1 MYRALVRL
9 GKAVAGKPLGRWFQ
23 RHQSENYLR
32 FDIPYEEK
40 LARHPEVFLEGDAV
54 RRGALFL
61 AIRTLKAECIEG
73 SFAEVGVYKGTTSRL
88 IHRQDPERRMLLFD
102 TFEGFDHRDLAA
114 ESNADANGD
123 RRFKDTSVEGVLKF
137 MEANDQVEV
146 RQGWFPE
153 TTAGLESERYALVSL
168 DADKYGPTKAGLD
181 YFFPRLVAGGYLFL
195 HDYNSP
201 ESNRDVARAVREFM
215 ADKAES
221 PVEIPDLNGSL
232 VIRKNRNVAG

>member
-1 MYRALVRL
+1 MYRAFVRL

-61 AIRTLKAECIEG
+61 AIRTLKAEGIEG

-102 TFEGFDHRDLAA
+102 TFAGFDERDLAA
-114 ESNADANGD
+114 ESNASANGD
-123 RRFKDTSVEGVLKF
+123 HRFTDTSVEGVLRF
-137 MEANDQVEV
+137 MEANDKVEV

-181 YFFPRLVAGGYLFL
+181 YFFPRLAAGGYLFL

-232 VIRKNRNVAG
+232 VIRKNRDAAG